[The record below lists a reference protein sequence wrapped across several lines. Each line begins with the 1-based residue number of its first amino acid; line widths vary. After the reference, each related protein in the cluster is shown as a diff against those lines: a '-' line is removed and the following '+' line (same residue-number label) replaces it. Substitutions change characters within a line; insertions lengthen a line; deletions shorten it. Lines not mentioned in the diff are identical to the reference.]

1 MPLFSVIIPLYN
13 KENFIE
19 ATLKSALSQTFADFE
34 IIIINDGSTDKS
46 EEKVSQ
52 FTDDRIQLFTTENQ
66 GVSQARNFGIE
77 KASGKM
83 IAFLDADDFWY
94 PSHLENMASL
104 IAKFPEEK
112 VFSSAIEVETKN
124 KIFKATYSIPNH
136 HEIIKI
142 NFFEGSH
149 DQGAIF
155 TSSAVFEKSVF
166 DTVGNF
172 EPSLKTDEDTDL
184 WIRIGLQYHIIFS
197 WKIGAKYNFDKRG
210 LSKSETDYS
219 KKTDFE
225 NYSELEKSN
234 GELRK
239 FLAIHRFSMA
249 LKSKIARQKIEFERF
264 NRLINLEDLSAKQ
277 RFLIQL
283 PAFILRSIFK
293 TKSVLEVFNIR
304 LSAFKI

>member
-46 EEKVSQ
+46 EEKVLQ
-52 FTDDRIQLFTTENQ
+52 FTDDRIRLFTTENQ

-77 KASGKM
+77 KASGEM

-94 PSHLENMASL
+94 PTFLENMVSL

-136 HEIIKI
+136 QEIIKI

-166 DTVGNF
+166 ESVGNF

-184 WIRIGLQYHIIFS
+184 WIRIGLKYPVIFS
-197 WKIGAKYNFDKRG
+197 WKIGAKYNFDKYG
-210 LSKSETDYS
+210 LSRSNINYS
-219 KKTDFE
+219 KKSDFSQ
-225 NYSELEKSN
+225 YLELEKTN
-234 GELRK
+234 EELAT

-249 LKSKIARQKIEFERF
+249 IKSKISGTNRNFLRF
-264 NRLINLEDLSAKQ
+264 YGLINLKKLDSKQ
-277 RFLIQL
+277 RFLLRL
-283 PAFILRSIFK
+283 PSTILRTAFK
-293 TKSVLEVFNIR
+293 LKLMLEHFSIR
-304 LSAFKI
+304 LSAFK